1 MEKTEV
7 MLHEELHS
15 MIKSGTSFSEV
26 NSHIDTIMIKIDAI
40 EVVVQNLALLQY
52 HYYSCN
58 CLFNS
63 ICILKKTNDN

>member
-15 MIKSGTSFSEV
+15 MIKSSDSFSEV

-52 HYYSCN
+52 RFYSCN
-58 CLFNS
+58 CLSNS
-63 ICILKKTNDN
+63 ICILK

>member
-7 MLHEELHS
+7 MLHEEFRS
-15 MIKSGTSFSEV
+15 MIKSSDSFSEV
-26 NSHIDTIMIKIDAI
+26 NSHIDTIMIKIDTI

-52 HYYSCN
+52 RSYSCN

-63 ICILKKTNDN
+63 ICILK

>member
-15 MIKSGTSFSEV
+15 MIKSSDSFSEV
-26 NSHIDTIMIKIDAI
+26 NSHIDTIMIKIDTI

-52 HYYSCN
+52 HSYSCN

-63 ICILKKTNDN
+63 ICILK

>member
-7 MLHEELHS
+7 MLHEEFSS
-15 MIKSGTSFSEV
+15 MIKSSDSFSEV
-26 NSHIDTIMIKIDAI
+26 NSHTDTIMIKIDTI

-52 HYYSCN
+52 HSYSCN

-63 ICILKKTNDN
+63 ICILK

>member
-7 MLHEELHS
+7 MLHEELSS
-15 MIKSGTSFSEV
+15 MIQSSDSFSEV
-26 NSHIDTIMIKIDAI
+26 NSHTDTIMIKIDTI

-52 HYYSCN
+52 HSYSCN

-63 ICILKKTNDN
+63 ICILK

>member
-7 MLHEELHS
+7 MLHEELSS
-15 MIKSGTSFSEV
+15 MIKSSDSFSEV
-26 NSHIDTIMIKIDAI
+26 NSHTDTIMIKIDTI

-52 HYYSCN
+52 HSYSCN

-63 ICILKKTNDN
+63 ICILK

>member
-7 MLHEELHS
+7 MLHEELYS
-15 MIKSGTSFSEV
+15 IIESGTSVSEV
-26 NSHIDTIMIKIDAI
+26 NSQIDTIMINMDTI

>member
-15 MIKSGTSFSEV
+15 MIKSSDSFSEV